1 MVVEECAFETERLS
15 IHDWHP
21 VSVAVPSEQAL
32 VGIVASMMTASVTRA
47 LPAGWQGGFTQQRAQ
62 EWISERDR
70 EGAGLVAV
78 ERSSATPV
86 GLLMLH
92 QSGASERAGVDVRI
106 GYLLAE
112 TSWGRGLGSELVEGL
127 VEWAH
132 ARPDIHSLIA
142 GVAADNQASIRIL
155 KKTGF
160 VSIDAEA
167 DGPQGELM
175 LQLRLR

>member
-1 MVVEECAFETERLS
+1 M
-15 IHDWHP
+15 
-21 VSVAVPSEQAL
+21 
-32 VGIVASMMTASVTRA
+32 
-47 LPAGWQGGFTQQRAQ
+47 PAGWQGGFTRHRAQ
-62 EWISERDR
+62 EWIRERDR
-70 EGAGLVAV
+70 EGAGLAAA

-92 QSGASERAGVDVRI
+92 QSGASERTGVDVRI

-112 TSWGRGLGSELVEGL
+112 TSWGRGLGSELVGGM
-127 VEWAH
+127 VEPAL
-132 ARPDIHSLIA
+132 ARPDIHSLVA

-160 VSIDAEA
+160 VPMDAET